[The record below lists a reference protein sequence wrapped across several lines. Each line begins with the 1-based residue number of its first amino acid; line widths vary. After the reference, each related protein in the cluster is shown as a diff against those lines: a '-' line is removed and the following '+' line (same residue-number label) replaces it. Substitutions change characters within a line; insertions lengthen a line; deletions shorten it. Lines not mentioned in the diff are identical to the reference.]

1 MPLPDKISDISSE
14 KMNRLYDDARNR
26 WSGVYNE
33 FTRGNRNL
41 YEMLQSVCVFH
52 HEACLN
58 RESYIEALRAVGIK
72 PRDETYRGL
81 IMYTLKLI
89 FGTYAAA
96 YEVMDDETREEI
108 GKMAVYITRWSQA
121 LMHCIDQAVPADE
134 IADYLENNG
143 GVHAVSKITEK
154 ASVKPTSQNDVV
166 TSWKQISATPLFKKK
181 LPKNSKLKP
190 GKIILVGEISDDGEL
205 VVMSEVP
212 MGEAGMNKL
221 IVKTS
226 NSYKL

>member
-58 RESYIEALRAVGIK
+58 RESYVEALRAVGIK

-81 IMYTLKLI
+81 IMYSLKLI

-121 LMHCIDQAVPADE
+121 LMHCIDQEIPVDD

-166 TSWKQISATPLFKKK
+166 TSWKQISATPLFKKSFQRIQNLNRVK
-181 LPKNSKLKP
+181 LFW
-190 GKIILVGEISDDGEL
+190 LVKFLMMGSLLLCPRFLWERL
-205 VVMSEVP
+205 V
-212 MGEAGMNKL
+212 
-221 IVKTS
+221 
-226 NSYKL
+226 